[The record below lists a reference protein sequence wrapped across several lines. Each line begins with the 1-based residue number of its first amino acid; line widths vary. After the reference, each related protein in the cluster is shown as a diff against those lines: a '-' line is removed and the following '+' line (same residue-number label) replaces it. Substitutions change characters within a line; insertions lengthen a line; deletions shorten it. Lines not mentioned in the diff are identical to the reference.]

1 MNYILMN
8 ESMIDLIDIG
18 LEVKRLRLGNKLTQ
32 KALAQK
38 AGLAQAD
45 LSRLESGQMP
55 EIGTGRLLRI
65 LQVLGCE
72 LDIIQSRRITL
83 DDVAAENVLAAEFLE
98 TEPLCI

>member
-32 KALAQK
+32 KTLAQK

-83 DDVAAENVLAAEFLE
+83 DDVAAENR
-98 TEPLCI
+98 